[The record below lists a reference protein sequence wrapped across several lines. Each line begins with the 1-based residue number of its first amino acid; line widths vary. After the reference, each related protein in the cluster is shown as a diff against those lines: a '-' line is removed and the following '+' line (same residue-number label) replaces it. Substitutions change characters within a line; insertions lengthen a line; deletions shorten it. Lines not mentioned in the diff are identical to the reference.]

1 MLSEVYE
8 EAFKMRKSRG
18 STSAVLVALFVIAS
32 VAVSGYLVLE
42 TIKNRNYD
50 CGVKSLEAEDFVAA
64 REYFI
69 KANKYSLRPKEEI
82 LDALAECYAATGE
95 SAEAKSCYEKLIS
108 LDPHNME
115 YRHELGRICIA
126 DKDYKA
132 AEQQIRILRGMK
144 NPQAEDYADELT
156 GSMQTGMVK
165 GIFKDFLKKLAPA
178 LGDIP
183 GLSDTPEKGDN

>member
-1 MLSEVYE
+1 
-8 EAFKMRKSRG
+8 
-18 STSAVLVALFVIAS
+18 
-32 VAVSGYLVLE
+32 
-42 TIKNRNYD
+42 
-50 CGVKSLEAEDFVAA
+50 
-64 REYFI
+64 
-69 KANKYSLRPKEEI
+69 
-82 LDALAECYAATGE
+82 
-95 SAEAKSCYEKLIS
+95 
-108 LDPHNME
+108 ME
-115 YRHELGRICIA
+115 YRYELGRICIA